1 MASRAAEDETDD
13 WQSNIGR
20 DLESQKMEKAS
31 NPYDAGLREEP
42 MWMACL
48 AFRILSK
55 IKYVVSGLVIS
66 LLAVLSDSWGQIAQ
80 PRCLEMTDPNETKC

>member
-1 MASRAAEDETDD
+1 MAKPQRMASRAAEDETDD

-42 MWMACL
+42 M
-48 AFRILSK
+48 
-55 IKYVVSGLVIS
+55 
-66 LLAVLSDSWGQIAQ
+66 
-80 PRCLEMTDPNETKC
+80 